1 MLRFT
6 LLFHCARLM
15 PFSKDNADHRL
26 QRLDQMRKPLVTRSI
41 VLLVGF
47 CLFLVGLHA
56 WSLWTARRHQLEQT
70 AVNTANMAR
79 ALASQAE
86 SSIKLGDAALVELVE
101 RYQHDGLEGAAGE
114 RLNARLRQIVAH
126 TPELQ
131 EAFVYGVDGD
141 RLATSLPQ
149 LIKGNN
155 ADREYFIYHKTHTDL
170 GLRVGKPIRSR
181 SSGVLAIPL
190 SRRINRPDGGFGGVA
205 MASLRLQ
212 FFGRFYDRF
221 DVGPTGTIILALDD
235 GTLLYRRP
243 FTASMVGTDITNGP
257 IFQLYRRNGPVGT
270 AMLTSNIDH
279 IERLYSYRHLEGFP
293 LLVASAQT
301 KDEILAGW
309 STTVLKTS
317 LVVMFAVAVLAWGG
331 RRMIVQIRVREALDS
346 ELRNARASLEL
357 HNISLR
363 ALADSDGL
371 TGLGNRRLF
380 EEALEREIGRA
391 RRSGLPFALILTD
404 VDFFKK
410 YNDRYGHVAGDGCL
424 RQIALAITSGAR
436 RPADLAARYGGEEF
450 ALILPDT
457 DLEGA
462 MAVAEIIR
470 EAVAELQLEHADS
483 PNGRI
488 TLSLGVVAGYPAQ
501 EAEQA
506 SSAWVEAADTA
517 LYDAKA
523 GGRNRAVGRSGTER
537 VAA

>member
-1 MLRFT
+1 MPHSNDHVDR
-6 LLFHCARLM
+6 RL
-15 PFSKDNADHRL
+15 K
-26 QRLDQMRKPLVTRSI
+26 RLDQMRKPLVTRSI

-47 CLFLVGLHA
+47 CLFLVGLHG
-56 WSLWTARRHQLEQT
+56 WSLWTARQHQIEQT
-70 AVNTANMAR
+70 GVNTANMAR

-86 SSIKLGDAALVELVE
+86 SSIKLGDAALVEIVE
-101 RYQHDGLEGAAGE
+101 RYQHDGLEGEAGV
-114 RLNARLRQIVAH
+114 RLNARLYQIVDH

-131 EAFVYGVDGD
+131 EAFVYGPDGA
-141 RLATSLPQ
+141 RLASSLSKLYP
-149 LIKGNN
+149 GNN
-155 ADREYFIYHKTHTDL
+155 ADRDYFIYHKSHTDL

-190 SRRINRPDGGFGGVA
+190 SRRINLPDGSFGGVA

-221 DVGPTGTIILALDD
+221 EVGHTGTIILALDD

-243 FTASMVGTDITNGP
+243 FKVSMVGTDIGDGP
-257 IFQLYRRNGPVGT
+257 VFQLYRRNGPVGT

-279 IERLYSYRHLEGFP
+279 IERMYSYRHLDGFP
-293 LLVASAQT
+293 LLVASAQSRH
-301 KDEILAGW
+301 EILAGW
-309 STTVLKTS
+309 EVTVIKMS
-317 LVVMFAVAVLAWGG
+317 CVVIFAVAVLAWGG
-331 RRMIVQIRVREALDS
+331 RRMIIQIQVREALDG

-380 EEALEREIGRA
+380 EEALEREVGRA

-410 YNDRYGHVAGDGCL
+410 YNDRYGHVAGDACL
-424 RQIALAITSGAR
+424 RQVALAIASGAR

-462 MAVAEIIR
+462 MAVAELIR

-483 PNGRI
+483 PNGLV

-523 GGRNRAVGRSGTER
+523 SGRDRAVGRNGSER
-537 VAA
+537 MAA

>member
-1 MLRFT
+1 
-6 LLFHCARLM
+6 M

-26 QRLDQMRKPLVTRSI
+26 QRLDQMRKPLVMRSI

-47 CLFLVGLHA
+47 CLFLIGLHG
-56 WSLWTARRHQLEQT
+56 WSLWTARQHQIEQT
-70 AVNTANMAR
+70 GVNTANMAR

-86 SSIKLGDAALVELVE
+86 SSIKLGDAALTEIVE
-101 RYQHDGLEGAAGE
+101 RYQHDGLEEAAAV
-114 RLNARLRQIVAH
+114 RLNARLRQIVDH

-131 EAFVYGVDGD
+131 EAFVYGPDGS
-141 RLATSLPQ
+141 RLASSLPK
-149 LIKGNN
+149 LLPGNN

-190 SRRINRPDGGFGGVA
+190 SRRITLPDGSFGGVA

-221 DVGPTGTIILALDD
+221 EVGRTGTIILALDD

-243 FTASMVGTDITNGP
+243 FKVSMVGTDIGDGP
-257 IFQLYRRNGPVGT
+257 VFQLYRRNGPVGT
-270 AMLTSNIDH
+270 AMLTSNIDG
-279 IERLYSYRHLEGFP
+279 IERMYSYRHLDGFP
-293 LLVASAQT
+293 LLVASAQSRH
-301 KDEILAGW
+301 EILAGW
-309 STTVLKTS
+309 EITVIKMS
-317 LVVMFAVAVLAWGG
+317 CVVIFAVAVLAWGG
-331 RRMIVQIRVREALDS
+331 RRMIIQIRVREALDG

-380 EEALEREIGRA
+380 EEALEREVGRA

-424 RQIALAITSGAR
+424 RQVALAIASGAR

-457 DLEGA
+457 DLDGA

-483 PNGRI
+483 SNGRV

-501 EAEQA
+501 EAEQN

-523 GGRNRAVGRSGTER
+523 GGRNRVVGRHGTER

>member
-1 MLRFT
+1 
-6 LLFHCARLM
+6 M
-15 PFSKDNADHRL
+15 PHFNDHADRRL
-26 QRLDQMRKPLVTRSI
+26 QRLEQLRKPLVTRSI
-41 VLLVGF
+41 VLLAGF
-47 CLFLVGLHA
+47 CLFLVGLHG
-56 WSLWTARRHQLEQT
+56 WSLWTARQHQLEQT

-86 SSIKLGDAALVELVE
+86 SSIKLGDAALAEIVE
-101 RYQHDGLEGAAGE
+101 RYQHDGLEGAAGV
-114 RLNARLRQIVAH
+114 RLNARLRQIIVH

-131 EAFVYGVDGD
+131 EAFVYGADGA
-141 RLATSLPQ
+141 RLATSLPT
-149 LIKGNN
+149 LVEGNN
-155 ADREYFIYHKTHTDL
+155 ADREYFIYHKTHADL

-190 SRRINRPDGGFGGVA
+190 SRRINLPDGSFGGVA
-205 MASLRLQ
+205 MASLRLA

-221 DVGPTGTIILALDD
+221 DVGRTGTIILAVDD

-243 FTASMVGTDITNGP
+243 FKASMVGTNIGDGP
-257 IFQLYRRNGPVGT
+257 VFQLYKHNGPVGT
-270 AMLTSNIDH
+270 AMLVAKVDG

-293 LLVASAQT
+293 LLVASAQS

-309 STTVLKTS
+309 WVSVIKMS
-317 LVVMFAVAVLAWGG
+317 CVVICAVGVLAWGG
-331 RRMIVQIRVREALDS
+331 RRMILQIRVREALDA

-380 EEALEREIGRA
+380 EEALEREVGRA
-391 RRSGLPFALILTD
+391 RRGGLPFALILTD

-410 YNDRYGHVAGDGCL
+410 YNDRYGHVAGDACL
-424 RQIALAITSGAR
+424 RRVALAIASGAR

-457 DLEGA
+457 DLDGA
-462 MAVAEIIR
+462 MAVAEMIR
-470 EAVAELQLEHADS
+470 EAVAGLQIDHADS
-483 PNGRI
+483 PQGRV
-488 TLSLGVVAGYPAQ
+488 TLSLGVAAGHPATEPDQ
-501 EAEQA
+501 LA
-506 SSAWVEAADTA
+506 SAWVEAADAA

-523 GGRNRAVGRSGTER
+523 AGRDRTVGRVGTLMLAIE
-537 VAA
+537 

>member
-1 MLRFT
+1 
-6 LLFHCARLM
+6 M
-15 PFSKDNADHRL
+15 PHTNNHADRRL

-47 CLFLVGLHA
+47 CLFLVGLHG
-56 WSLWTARRHQLEQT
+56 WSLWAARQHQIEQT
-70 AVNTANMAR
+70 GVNTANMAR

-86 SSIKLGDAALVELVE
+86 SSIKLGDAALAEIVE
-101 RYQHDGLEGAAGE
+101 RYQHDGLDGAAGE
-114 RLNARLRQIVAH
+114 RMNARLRNIVDH

-131 EAFVYGVDGD
+131 EAFVYGADGA
-141 RLATSLPQ
+141 RLASSLPR
-149 LIKGNN
+149 LVEGNN
-155 ADREYFIYHKTHTDL
+155 ADRDYFIYHKTHTDL
-170 GLRVGKPIRSR
+170 RLLVGKPIHSR
-181 SSGVLAIPL
+181 SSGILAIPL
-190 SRRINRPDGGFGGVA
+190 SRRINRPDGSFGGVA
-205 MASLRLQ
+205 MASLRLA

-221 DVGPTGTIILALDD
+221 DVGQTGTIVLAIDD

-243 FTASMVGTDITNGP
+243 FKESMVGMNIGDGP
-257 IFQLYRRNGPVGT
+257 VFHLYKESGPVGT
-270 AMLTSNIDH
+270 AMLVSKVDG

-293 LLVASAQT
+293 LLVASAQS
-301 KDEILAGW
+301 KQEILAGW
-309 STTVLKTS
+309 WITVIKMS
-317 LVVMFAVAVLAWGG
+317 LVVTFAVLVLAWGG
-331 RRMIVQIRVREALDS
+331 RRMILQIRVREALDG

-380 EEALEREIGRA
+380 EEALEREVGRA

-410 YNDRYGHVAGDGCL
+410 YNDRYGHVAGDACL
-424 RQIALAITSGAR
+424 RRIALAISSGAR

-457 DLEGA
+457 DLDGA
-462 MAVAEIIR
+462 MAVAELIR
-470 EAVAELQLEHADS
+470 DAVAELDIEHADS
-483 PNGRI
+483 PHGRV

-501 EAEQA
+501 EAEHVGC
-506 SSAWVEAADTA
+506 AWVEAADNA

-523 GGRNRAVGRSGTER
+523 AGRDRAVGRVGIGQSLAIE
-537 VAA
+537 